1 MLSAALYELLTE
13 EQKKEYLE
21 KINSLGLAG
30 VTVFPEKSEKCGIT
44 GTHMT
49 VLIDGE
55 EELDIGHEHEHAEKH
70 GHEHS
75 HVHADEHIDN
85 HESEYIHN
93 NRSDH
98 HHDAPHHNHHHTSL
112 QHIRKTIDAMPTPLS
127 HDVKAGA
134 LEIYDLLADAESHS
148 HGVPAEEIHFHE
160 VGEKDAIV
168 DIISV
173 CLLMDLL
180 KPDKV
185 VASPV
190 AVGSGTVRCAHG
202 ILPVPAPATAFILQQ
217 AKIPC
222 YAGYA
227 AGELLTP
234 TGAALLRHFVTEFGK
249 MPAMTIGKTGY
260 GMGRKDFEQANCVR
274 AILGT
279 EIDTKVP
286 GTEYASGDST
296 VPGTCIP
303 SGNRSAPADNFTDRI
318 SELSCNLDDMT
329 PEDIAFAE
337 EQLFS
342 AGALDVFTTSIGMKK
357 NRPGIMLTAL
367 CHEGQKAA
375 VVKSFFRY
383 TTTLGVREKICG
395 RYIMK
400 SRSTH
405 IDMSG
410 KRDGTDAPD
419 FAGENRIPQA
429 EAVKVKISE
438 GYGEKRAKPEF
449 DQIAEIARRDGRPT
463 AEIRREV
470 LRKYTRKK
478 DGTVAGASVSW

>member
-55 EELDIGHEHEHAEKH
+55 EELDTGREHELAEKH

-75 HVHADEHIDN
+75 QAHTDEHIDS

-98 HHDAPHHNHHHTSL
+98 RHDAPHHNHHHTSL
-112 QHIRKTIDAMPTPLS
+112 QHIQKTIDAMPTPLS
-127 HDVKAGA
+127 HDVKADA

-168 DIISV
+168 DIVSV

-234 TGAALLRHFVTEFGK
+234 TGAALLGHFVTEFGK

-279 EIDTKVP
+279 EIDSTVP

-303 SGNRSAPADNFTDRI
+303 SGNRSAPADNFTDQI

-470 LRKYTRKK
+470 LRKYTGKK